1 MRNKFKDV
9 SFCMRVCIYVSKY
22 IYNVFV
28 QMCMRWPFSFLFF
41 FPLLTFMSWVA
52 AELLCNFFKAWEMK
66 CLSKRKGDPFHLWC
80 LSMHIYLKDLKGTCV
95 MKKMVGGHILLKSF
109 SLDCHFG
116 ESVTF
121 EYLF

>member
-1 MRNKFKDV
+1 MCLSACGCV
-9 SFCMRVCIYVSKY
+9 SMYPN

-28 QMCMRWPFSFLFF
+28 HMCMRWPFSFLF

-52 AELLCNFFKAWEMK
+52 AQLLCYFFKAWEMK

-95 MKKMVGGHILLKSF
+95 MKKRVGGGGAIFFLN
-109 SLDCHFG
+109 HF
-116 ESVTF
+116 
-121 EYLF
+121 L